1 MWLWAQLM
9 NWVFPDNRFPELC
22 SGKYF
27 ILTKAYF
34 SDCIVSSVL
43 IEACRRTFLHA
54 LPSHSKTY
62 TQFLL
67 TAYHFLTLTQPWKC
81 GWLLSTYTGEIKR
94 QSWQQPWDKR
104 NGTLWNV
111 PLLSC
116 WGSARRTGARMKQGA
131 GGSCDPPQIAADAR
145 ASRGRRAWERT
156 GNWEFFLV
164 FFCRFL

>member
-1 MWLWAQLM
+1 M
-9 NWVFPDNRFPELC
+9 NWVFPNNRFPELC

-81 GWLLSTYTGEIKR
+81 GWLLSTYFQI
-94 QSWQQPWDKR
+94 
-104 NGTLWNV
+104 NGHLPETQKQRCPCCHAWV
-111 PLLSC
+111 PLLFDLLFSFC
-116 WGSARRTGARMKQGA
+116 MEISWLLNQ
-131 GGSCDPPQIAADAR
+131 
-145 ASRGRRAWERT
+145 SRGLDSSVRLKVQLAFCCLGRNSKSHLLELC
-156 GNWEFFLV
+156 FLQ
-164 FFCRFL
+164 RLPQ

>member
-1 MWLWAQLM
+1 M

-81 GWLLSTYTGEIKR
+81 GWLLSAYPDTAAKGVDMPHTNKPYKSSYRYRRYCHFPRISSSFLLCAYIIAFFRCRFGKETSAA
-94 QSWQQPWDKR
+94 QYPPVR
-104 NGTLWNV
+104 NLEAV
-111 PLLSC
+111 PLLRYNNV
-116 WGSARRTGARMKQGA
+116 GSYLYHW
-131 GGSCDPPQIAADAR
+131 I
-145 ASRGRRAWERT
+145 
-156 GNWEFFLV
+156 
-164 FFCRFL
+164 